1 MRILLISP
9 YHGGSHQAW
18 AESYQRNSRHEV
30 SLLTMPARFW
40 KWRMHG
46 GAITLARLY
55 VDNLNSGDAQ
65 PDLIVATDMLDLT
78 TFLALTRRYTADTR
92 VVLYMHENQLT
103 YPLPADPRKGPMR
116 RQWGERDRN
125 YAFINFASMLAADRV
140 CFNSD
145 FHMQQFFAELYP
157 FLRHYPEYNELDTV
171 EHLRSKSDVL
181 PVGIDLA
188 RLDNRFDRAQQKASP
203 LIIWNQ
209 RMEYDKNPAQFIRA
223 LLTVA
228 GEGLDFRVAL
238 CGERFGRPEP
248 ELIAGID
255 ALGER
260 IIYNGFAD
268 DATYAQLL
276 GQAAITCSTANH
288 EYFGV
293 GVIEAI
299 YARTFPVLPHRLSY
313 PEIIPTEFHAA
324 CLYHTHAQLL
334 ERLRWALANLDTA
347 AQIAE
352 RMAHAVARYDWRQM
366 APVYDG
372 VFAGTA

>member
-1 MRILLISP
+1 M
-9 YHGGSHQAW
+9 
-18 AESYQRNSRHEV
+18 
-30 SLLTMPARFW
+30 SLLTLPARFW

-46 GAITLARLY
+46 GAITLGHRYIDDLM
-55 VDNLNSGDAQ
+55 SGIAQ
-65 PDLIVATDMLDLT
+65 PDVIVATDMLDLT
-78 TFLALTRRYTADTR
+78 TFLALTRHHTANTR
-92 VVLYMHENQLT
+92 AVAYMHENQLT
-103 YPLPADPRKGPMR
+103 YPLPADPRKGSMR
-116 RQWGERDRN
+116 RQWGERDRH
-125 YAFINFASMLAADRV
+125 YAFINFSSMLAADRV

-145 FHMQQFFAELYP
+145 FHSQQFFAELYP
-157 FLRHYPEYNELDTV
+157 FLRHYPEYNELEAV
-171 EHLRSKSDVL
+171 ERLRSKSNIL
-181 PVGIDLA
+181 PVGIDLS
-188 RLDNRFDRAQQKASP
+188 RLDNGFAGAPEGPP

-209 RMEYDKNPAQFIRA
+209 RMEYDKNPEQFIRA
-223 LLTVA
+223 LLTLA
-228 GEGLDFRVAL
+228 DEGLVFRVAL

-255 ALGER
+255 ALGDR

-268 DATYAQLL
+268 ETTYAQLL

-293 GVIEAI
+293 GVIEAV

-334 ERLRWALANLDTA
+334 ERLRWALASPDTA

-352 RMAHAVARYDWRQM
+352 RMARAVARYDWRHM
-366 APVYDG
+366 APIYDG